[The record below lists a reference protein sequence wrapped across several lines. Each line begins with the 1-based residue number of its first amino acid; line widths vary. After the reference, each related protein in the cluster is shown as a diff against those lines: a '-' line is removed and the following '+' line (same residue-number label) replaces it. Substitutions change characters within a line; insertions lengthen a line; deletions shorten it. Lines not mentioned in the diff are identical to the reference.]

1 MYSDRIHHAL
11 AFAAK
16 HYPERIS
23 RYDGQSCLIRAS
35 SVAVILARHGA
46 EESVITASILKLL
59 VDACPYSRLESL
71 AREIVAKF
79 GPTVAMTV
87 QAAAEPRFDALGRE
101 RAWKTSRIEYLGR
114 IASATPEA
122 VDVCLGDELHRLGAA
137 LVSIRRLGVEYLES
151 SGVPTLADTVWWLET
166 LGDTLRVHP
175 RWHRPELETEF
186 RRLAAELRQRIL
198 EADG

>member
-16 HYPERIS
+16 HYPEKIS

-46 EESVITASILKLL
+46 EESVITASILKHL
-59 VDACPYSRLESL
+59 VDACPYVRLESL

-79 GPTVAMTV
+79 GPAVAMTV
-87 QAAAEPRFDALGRE
+87 QAAVEPRFDVMGRE
-101 RAWKTSRIEYLGR
+101 RTWKTCRLEYLSRLANAG
-114 IASATPEA
+114 PEA
-122 VDVCLGDELHRLGAA
+122 IDVCVADELHRLGSA

-151 SGVPTLADTVWWLET
+151 AGVPTPADTLWWLEMF
-166 LGDTLRVHP
+166 GDTLTAHQ
-175 RWHRPELETEF
+175 RWNRPDLGTEF
-186 RRLAAELRQRIL
+186 RRLAEELRHRIL